1 MTTLTLKYSLCSVV
15 LGVALLG
22 PMPAQ
27 ADAEKEV
34 IAAARALIEAAN
46 AGARAPM
53 KKLQVYHSAF
63 NADGGLLNMPRDND
77 ETTSTEGEEWVV
89 TWKEHLRGFR
99 GCSQDSR
106 ARVPNTRWVYFD
118 LTLKPD
124 PFGHSNVHFVH
135 WQWHISKMSRCSGAV
150 FTLRREPGM
159 KD

>member
-1 MTTLTLKYSLCSVV
+1 MTKLPLKLSLCSIV

-34 IAAARALIEAAN
+34 IAAARAIIEAAN
-46 AGARAPM
+46 AGDRDTM

-89 TWKEHLRGFR
+89 TWKFSHWKHTEVYVNGNMAFMTGYLDFTREIDGETKTVHWRDTCIFEK
-99 GCSQDSR
+99 QDG
-106 ARVPNTRWVYFD
+106 RWVRIHHH
-118 LTLKPD
+118 TSPLKIAT
-124 PFGHSNVHFVH
+124 
-135 WQWHISKMSRCSGAV
+135 Q
-150 FTLRREPGM
+150 
-159 KD
+159 